1 MDQWVTKNENP
12 MVRLSYNFP
21 YDNQTRAQ
29 SKTTS
34 RNLKENYLTK
44 PKKKN
49 KTKQNKTDNIKIP
62 WIWSQKSSRC
72 ACKEEKDQLGNMHAL
87 FGC

>member
-1 MDQWVTKNENP
+1 

-44 PKKKN
+44 PKKKK
-49 KTKQNKTDNIKIP
+49 KTKQNKTKLITLKFLEYDHKRVADAPARKRKISQETCMLCLVAKKIK
-62 WIWSQKSSRC
+62 
-72 ACKEEKDQLGNMHAL
+72 
-87 FGC
+87 